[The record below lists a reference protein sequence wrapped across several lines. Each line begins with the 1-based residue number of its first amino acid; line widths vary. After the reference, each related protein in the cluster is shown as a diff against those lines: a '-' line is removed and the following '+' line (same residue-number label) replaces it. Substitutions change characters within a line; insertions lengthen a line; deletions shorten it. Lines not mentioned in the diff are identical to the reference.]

1 MITTAGYFADVTVS
15 KEFLL
20 DKTWF
25 NIQSMILGFTSL
37 VKSKLSRFPG
47 SVIKPA
53 ILNQDVVENYFS
65 QLRGANGQNDNP
77 TYQMVQ
83 HTQNAVLFGQST
95 ISKKCNT
102 GNTRNNTFA
111 ALPKDGIFRNKKSK
125 C

>member
-1 MITTAGYFADVTVS
+1 MITIAAHFADITVS
-15 KEFLL
+15 KEFLS

-25 NIQSMILGFTSL
+25 DIQSMIIGFTSL

-53 ILNQDVVENYFS
+53 ILNQDVVENHFS
-65 QLRGANGQNDNP
+65 QLRGANGQNDHP

-83 HTQNAVLFGQST
+83 HTQNAVIFGQST

-111 ALPKDGIFRNKKSK
+111 ALPKDGIFKNKN
-125 C
+125 